1 MIIGGLQQ
9 TSLIDFPEKISA
21 IIFTQGCNFRCS
33 YCHNPELLKAQ
44 NTDYSFEKIMEFLKK
59 RIGKLDG
66 VVITGGEATLQ
77 NDLPECISKIRELG
91 FEIKLDTNGT
101 NPEMLQNLINQ
112 GLVDYIAMDIKAPLD
127 KYFDITGLNF
137 NTEKIMQSINII
149 KSSGVEY
156 EFRTTVLKKFLD
168 KSDFEKIGDLLDGT
182 KKYYLQKFVSAKI
195 LDGTLIDEKNYTD
208 EEFEEIAEN
217 LRQKIKIVGVR

>member
-21 IIFTQGCNFRCS
+21 IIFTQGCNFRCA
-33 YCHNPELLKAQ
+33 YCHNPELLMAK
-44 NTDYSFEKIMEFLKK
+44 NTDYSFEKIIDFLKT

-77 NDLPECISKIRELG
+77 ADLPECVSQIKNLG
-91 FEIKLDTNGT
+91 FDIKLDTNGT
-101 NPEMLQNLINQ
+101 NPDMIKELLDKNL
-112 GLVDYIAMDIKAPLD
+112 LYYVAMDIKAPLN
-127 KYFDITGLNF
+127 KYFDVTGLNF
-137 NTEKIMQSINII
+137 NTDKIKQSIDLI
-149 KSSGVEY
+149 KNSGVKY

-168 KSDFEKIGDLLDGT
+168 KSDFEEIGNLLEGSE
-182 KKYYLQKFVSAKI
+182 KYYLQKFVSTKI
-195 LDGTLIDEKNYTD
+195 LDKTLTDEKNYSD

-217 LRQKIKIVGVR
+217 LRQKIKIVGIR